1 MKTIS
6 PQEAFEMVSAGLAHG
21 IDVREENEWDA
32 GHSDLFTL
40 HPLSTFDAG
49 KISIDKPVIFICRS
63 GKRSAQACELLQ
75 AHGVEA
81 SNMTGGMLEWQAVQL
96 PMVAP
101 NGTPLI
107 S

>member
-6 PQEAFEMVSAGLAHG
+6 PQDAFEMVSAGLAHG
-21 IDVREENEWDA
+21 IDVREENEWVA
-32 GHSDLFTL
+32 GHSDLLTL

-49 KISIDKPVIFICRS
+49 KIPTDKSVIFICRS

-81 SNMTGGMLEWQAVQL
+81 SNMTGGMLEWQELQL
-96 PMVAP
+96 PMVAS